1 MIHLLNNIQGWA
13 QNGYAGN
20 HKMAYL
26 AEATAFA
33 IQTQTSTSNEQG
45 ENLVPEL
52 LSDMIFDYLQ
62 KRLVFKPLI
71 QDYSELVSGR
81 GDVIH
86 VPKLVAGTGAQQA
99 DLGNAGSDTGASGN
113 TAILWDGTDELE
125 ATITIDQH
133 WYASKMVADVLKVQ
147 ALPGMMEKYTM
158 SIAYDLAN
166 KIDLYIEGILSAGV
180 TTNTTTPT
188 AGATTYD
195 EKITLDDWAALFN
208 SVRAVNVDPV
218 GDGCVL
224 AVNYKIYGALMN
236 PKSVAGAYVAHANVV
251 AGANNMISG
260 LVPTFW
266 GVPVIMSNSI
276 GTGAGQH
283 CAYLLHP
290 QSFGFA
296 ASIAPRVTSQYDIDW
311 LSTKVVADSLFGCAA
326 INEDFSAKMIN
337 PGS

>member
-1 MIHLLNNIQGWA
+1 M
-13 QNGYAGN
+13 GYA
-20 HKMAYL
+20 
-26 AEATAFA
+26 AETTGA
-33 IQTQTSTSNEQG
+33 QYQTSTANTSVET
-45 ENLVPEL
+45 LVPEL
-52 LSDMIFDYLQ
+52 WSDMIFDYLQ
-62 KRLVFKPLI
+62 KRLIFKPLL

-99 DLGNAGSDTGASGN
+99 DLGNAGSNDGA
-113 TAILWDGTDELE
+113 TIAALTWDRTNELE
-125 ATITIDQH
+125 ATITVDQH
-133 WYASKMVADVLKVQ
+133 WYASKMVTDPAKVQ
-147 ALPGMMEKYTM
+147 AMSGMMEKYTM

-166 KIDLYIEGILSAGV
+166 KIDLYIESILSAGV

-208 SVRAVNVDPV
+208 SLRAVNVDPA

-236 PKSVAGAYVAHANVV
+236 PKSAPGAYVAHANVV

-260 LVPTFW
+260 LVPTSW

-296 ASIAPRVTSQYDIDW
+296 ASIAPRVTSQYDIDF

>member
-1 MIHLLNNIQGWA
+1 M
-13 QNGYAGN
+13 GYA
-20 HKMAYL
+20 
-26 AEATAFA
+26 AETTGAQYQSSTAN
-33 IQTQTSTSNEQG
+33 TSL

-52 LSDMIFDYLQ
+52 WSDMIFDYLQ
-62 KRLVFKPLI
+62 KKLIFKPLI
-71 QDYSELVSGR
+71 QDYSELVSDR

-99 DLGNAGSDTGASGN
+99 DLGNAGSNDGA
-113 TAILWDGTDELE
+113 TIAALQWDRTNELE

-133 WYASKMVADVLKVQ
+133 WYASKMVTDVGKVQ
-147 ALPGMMEKYTM
+147 SQPGLMEKYTM
-158 SIAYDLAN
+158 SIEYDLAN
-166 KIDLYIEGILSAGV
+166 KIDLYIESILSAGV
-180 TTNTTTPT
+180 TTNTVTPT
-188 AGATTYD
+188 AGSTTYD
-195 EKITLDDWAALFN
+195 EKITLDDWASLFDK
-208 SVRAVNVDPV
+208 VRAKNVDPV

-236 PKSVAGAYVAHANVV
+236 PKSVAGQYVAHANVV

-276 GTGAGQH
+276 GTGAGEH

-290 QSFGFA
+290 QSFGY
-296 ASIAPRVTSQYDIDW
+296 ASSISPRVTSQYDIDF

-326 INEDFSAKMIN
+326 INEEYSSKMIN